1 MAKWGVVFIGF
12 ILAVIVKTFFGLY
25 ELPGLLIVGFLVG
38 VMAHDGALGGLW
50 NAALSGAFGNIVAA
64 IIFIIIAT
72 FGGGLLFGG
81 FGGLVGFTISGVSSL
96 INVIGHIIYY
106 IIVMGIAGAFGGAIS
121 SRRS

>member
-50 NAALSGAFGNIVAA
+50 NAALSGA
-64 IIFIIIAT
+64 
-72 FGGGLLFGG
+72 
-81 FGGLVGFTISGVSSL
+81 
-96 INVIGHIIYY
+96 
-106 IIVMGIAGAFGGAIS
+106 
-121 SRRS
+121 